1 MILSI
6 LQELQAK
13 NEQLLDRNCV
23 CGIAVPARSVCGSG
37 TCLRASHPA
46 QRGGWEAAYE
56 AHGIADD
63 GNFDAEAVRP
73 GRS

>member
-23 CGIAVPARSVCGSG
+23 CGIASRRDLFAGPTDVYE
-37 TCLRASHPA
+37 LRILPNGATWKPPMKPMA
-46 QRGGWEAAYE
+46 
-56 AHGIADD
+56 
-63 GNFDAEAVRP
+63 
-73 GRS
+73 